1 MEIFPEKF
9 LFCNK
14 EREKI
19 KGQEQILTNVKTAI
33 FEENIRKYANWKE
46 DNLMLAKISQT
57 DFATKVV
64 QYHKRC
70 GAKYQKDAESI
81 FHNKS
86 RKTLN
91 DASSTHIKINYE
103 WHKEREVHSD
113 VKVHDV

>member
-1 MEIFPEKF
+1 
-9 LFCNK
+9 
-14 EREKI
+14 
-19 KGQEQILTNVKTAI
+19 
-33 FEENIRKYANWKE
+33 
-46 DNLMLAKISQT
+46 MLAKISQT

-91 DASSTHIKINYE
+91 DASSTQSKLIMNGIKKGKSTLMSKSMMSSFI
-103 WHKEREVHSD
+103 EV
-113 VKVHDV
+113 

>member
-1 MEIFPEKF
+1 
-9 LFCNK
+9 
-14 EREKI
+14 
-19 KGQEQILTNVKTAI
+19 
-33 FEENIRKYANWKE
+33 
-46 DNLMLAKISQT
+46 MLAKISQT

-64 QYHKRC
+64 QYRKRC

-91 DASSTHIKINYE
+91 DASSRHIKINYE
-103 WHKEREVHSD
+103 WHREREVHSD